1 MMKRVI
7 FLLAV
12 IVSMLGASYST
23 VAAARQ
29 GARAEDEAAIRAI
42 IIRLRDAWNAG
53 DAKAWGV
60 HFAEDADYVIV
71 NGMRIKG
78 REAIDSGHKRIFDT
92 IYKGSVL
99 AASPQSVRFI
109 RDDIAIAHVE
119 WHLKYRQGDAPREHK
134 AMCSMVMTKQNG
146 QWSVLAFHNTQIA
159 SDRK

>member
-12 IVSMLGASYST
+12 IVSILGASYST
-23 VAAARQ
+23 AGAARQ

-42 IIRLRDAWNAG
+42 ITRLRDAWNAG

-60 HFAEDADYVIV
+60 HFAEDADYVII

-78 REAIDSGHKRIFDT
+78 REAIDSGHRRIFDT

-99 AASPQSVRFI
+99 AGSTQSVRFI
-109 RDDIAIAHVE
+109 RDDIAVAHVE
-119 WHLKYRQGDAPREHK
+119 WHLKYRQDDTPREHK

-159 SDRK
+159 SDQK